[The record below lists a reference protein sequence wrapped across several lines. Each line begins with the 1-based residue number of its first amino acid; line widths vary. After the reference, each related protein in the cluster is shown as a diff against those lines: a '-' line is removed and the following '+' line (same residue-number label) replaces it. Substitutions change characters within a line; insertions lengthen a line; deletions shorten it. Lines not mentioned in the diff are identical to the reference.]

1 MDYFKESLRL
11 HEKWKGKIDFKSKI
25 ELNNKNDLSLAYTP
39 GVAKPCLEIAKNPDN
54 AYKYTIKGN
63 TVAVISDGSAVLGLG
78 NIGGLAGLPVM
89 EGKCILFKEFAGVNA
104 FPIVL
109 DTQDTEEIIQTIKH
123 ISPTVGGI
131 NLEDISAPRCFIIE
145 ERLKEELN
153 IPVFHDD
160 QHGTAIVVLAGLIN
174 AIRVRDNLI
183 SPPAGTPLD
192 KGRNNLIPPPAG
204 TPFEKGRNNL
214 IPPPA
219 GTPFEKGRNYKIVVN
234 GLGAAGTA
242 IIKLLSL
249 YGFEDIIVCDSKG
262 IISINRTDLNNE
274 KKEILKITNK
284 NNIDGKLS
292 DAVIGRD
299 VFIGVSAPG
308 VLTEEM
314 VKSMN
319 KDSMIFAMANPT
331 PEIMPDIAKKA
342 GALIVA
348 TGRSDFPNQL
358 NNVLVFPGL
367 FKGALKNRVIKITEQ
382 HKLDA
387 AQALADYVNNP
398 SVDEII
404 PSPLDKNVA
413 NVIASV
419 IK

>member
-1 MDYFKESLRL
+1 MDYFNESLKL

-25 ELNNKNDLSLAYTP
+25 ELNTKQDLSLAYTP
-39 GVAKPCLEIAKNPDN
+39 GVAQPCLEIAKDAEN

-109 DTQDTEEIIQTIKH
+109 ASQDTEEIISTIKN

-131 NLEDISAPRCFIIE
+131 NLEDISAPRCFEIE
-145 ERLKEELN
+145 ERLKAELN

-160 QHGTAIVVLAGLIN
+160 QHGTAIVCLAGMIN
-174 AIRVRDNLI
+174 ALKITNKKIENV
-183 SPPAGTPLD
+183 
-192 KGRNNLIPPPAG
+192 
-204 TPFEKGRNNL
+204 
-214 IPPPA
+214 
-219 GTPFEKGRNYKIVVN
+219 KIVVN

-242 IIKLLSL
+242 IIKLFKL

-262 IISINRTDLNNE
+262 IVSKNRTDLNKE
-274 KKEILKITNK
+274 KLEILNITNID
-284 NNIDGKLS
+284 NIDGKLS
-292 DAVIGRD
+292 DAVVGAD
-299 VFIGVSAPG
+299 VFVGVSAPG
-308 VLTEEM
+308 VLTEQM
-314 VKSMN
+314 VKTMN
-319 KDSMIFAMANPT
+319 KDSIIFAMANPT
-331 PEIMPDIAKKA
+331 PEIMPDLAKKA

-367 FKGALKNRVIKITEQ
+367 FKGALENRVIKITDS
-382 HKLDA
+382 HKLA
-387 AQALADYVNNP
+387 AAKALADYVQNP
-398 SVDEII
+398 STDEII